1 MLDTSLHQPRT
12 SQRFQSLMELYE
24 ENYRLIRLLV
34 PALSKMNQ
42 DLYVSQARNALA
54 LELFDIR
61 QDKYTTTF
69 KLTYRFNSVEGHELE
84 PDLTLRLYHDARTCE
99 VLSGLLPGIDE
110 KYSRRTRTLD
120 ESYSLNRFL
129 NKWLA
134 YCLRQG
140 HGFSAKSSAD
150 IEKQL
155 RKAAAAV
162 VNT

>member
-1 MLDTSLHQPRT
+1 MLDTSLYRPRT
-12 SQRFQSLMELYE
+12 SHRFQSLMELYE
-24 ENYRLIRLLV
+24 ENYRLIRLLI
-34 PALSKMNQ
+34 PALSKLNR

-54 LELFDIR
+54 LELFDIH

-69 KLTYRFNSVEGHELE
+69 KLTYRFSKELEHELE

-99 VLSGLLPGIDE
+99 VLSGLLPGIDQ

-120 ESYSLNRFL
+120 ESCTLNRFL

-140 HGFSAKSSAD
+140 HGFSASNAD
-150 IEKQL
+150 IEQQL
-155 RKAAAAV
+155 RETAAAAIV
-162 VNT
+162 AN